1 MPASG
6 NSITNAVEYFLILGE
21 KSLKSN
27 KTYTKNI
34 ITTSV
39 NSNMPKNHKA
49 IMKPEIAKHF
59 IENFTKENDVILDCF
74 FGLGTTG
81 IEAKKLNRNF
91 ILF

>member
-74 FGLGTTG
+74 DGISVGQIALNKLG
-81 IEAKKLNRNF
+81 INL
-91 ILF
+91 